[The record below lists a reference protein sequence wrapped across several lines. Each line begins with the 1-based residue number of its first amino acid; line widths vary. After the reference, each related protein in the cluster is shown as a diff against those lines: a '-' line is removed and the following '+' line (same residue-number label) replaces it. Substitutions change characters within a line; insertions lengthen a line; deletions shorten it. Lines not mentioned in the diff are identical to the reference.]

1 VTQAGVSNFVA
12 ARSVL
17 PQTARLDV
25 EGRRR
30 HALMSRR
37 SRASELHI
45 R

>member
-1 VTQAGVSNFVA
+1 LIVTQAGVSNFVA
-12 ARSVL
+12 ARCA
-17 PQTARLDV
+17 PYC
-25 EGRRR
+25 RRR